1 MGEYRDRRD
10 WRPAFAVLPSQPK
23 RHDSRAHR
31 REVELSSDSER
42 PERVDEVTRQRVID
56 AGAELAAELG
66 IPSEAAELAS
76 FYVGLA
82 VGQLVQR
89 IASEH
94 PVLPPSELRSMS
106 RDAILGGM
114 VGMTQTM
121 RAYLEQPVGAGALDA
136 MERCVAALE
145 PISEGVRLVV
155 VRRLK
160 VDIFKG
166 VVGGYGKVKG
176 ASSALIFIGDQ
187 GTSGVNQ
194 RVGYLGEALVLEATR
209 LGLDTC
215 WVGGFFD
222 AGRTATLVDPAE
234 GERIY
239 AVSPL
244 GLVPDE
250 KTAGEKMMSAIA
262 RSRRRKPLGVIAP
275 EAGMDTWPAWA
286 MEGLKAAQA
295 APSAVNRQPW
305 RFSMQEGVVYV
316 TPDSAIDTPKI
327 SRRLDC
333 GIAML
338 HFELAARAAGQPGTW
353 ELGSGREVAC
363 YRPHAV

>member
-1 MGEYRDRRD
+1 
-10 WRPAFAVLPSQPK
+10 
-23 RHDSRAHR
+23 
-31 REVELSSDSER
+31 
-42 PERVDEVTRQRVID
+42 
-56 AGAELAAELG
+56 
-66 IPSEAAELAS
+66 
-76 FYVGLA
+76 
-82 VGQLVQR
+82 
-89 IASEH
+89 
-94 PVLPPSELRSMS
+94 
-106 RDAILGGM
+106 
-114 VGMTQTM
+114 
-121 RAYLEQPVGAGALDA
+121 VGAGALDA

-222 AGRTATLVDPAE
+222 AGRTAALVDLAE

-262 RSRRRKPLGVIAP
+262 RSRNLSEIARQAGVSR
-275 EAGMDTWPAWA
+275 
-286 MEGLKAAQA
+286 EGLYKAL
-295 APSAVNRQPW
+295 SAGGNPT
-305 RFSMQEGVVYV
+305 FATVVKV
-316 TPDSAIDTPKI
+316 A
-327 SRRLDC
+327 RALGLRV
-333 GIAML
+333 
-338 HFELAARAAGQPGTW
+338 HFE
-353 ELGSGREVAC
+353 SVA
-363 YRPHAV
+363 